1 MKQLFILTCIFLCNV
16 SNNLSAQCNRP
27 NPSDNPCNAS
37 TFCNTAQLDAFCSAI
52 PTPITNKIYMKP
64 NGFCGSLESP
74 SWFKFVAETATL
86 SLRFTANAC
95 GGDGVQAVVLSAT
108 NCSDSATYTA
118 VSNCSNPMGLEPVST
133 ITANGLVAGQIYYLL
148 VDGYQGAGC
157 SYTVDVLSGTIRPTN
172 TPLPNVTT
180 IFGPTTVCAN
190 ATNVTFSVPK
200 VTNVTD
206 YRFTITNITT
216 NTIIFDGIRTDSFYT
231 VSAFPA
237 TGTIRICVK
246 YKNDCTEST
255 TPFCVNVD
263 INTSVNINLP
273 TVYLC
278 PGSFYTL
285 PDGLVV
291 DNTSPPLTDQ
301 TQGFTAQKTGQAGCD
316 TTFNVTVVSYALRE
330 GNRSLFL
337 KPAETVAVC
346 NTNITGVVACGRRDQ
361 VVTCSGAA
369 VNGCDSIVN
378 TAIFNAKQTNTV
390 NPNNPTLN
398 CNSFTLQAN
407 HADTCAETRHDER
420 YQWFYQSVAN
430 GPLSNLN
437 NSTGR
442 HVASTAGIY
451 VLVIRDSVYSKSAAF
466 TGYRILIDT
475 IRNTVTGNGSTGALP
490 TPTAING
497 RADTT
502 ICQGAITVLR
512 TTRVAGA
519 TSYSWSFARNG
530 GTIIGA
536 ANDTSIVVQW
546 ANNTAGDTVFVKA
559 KNLCDSSAAQK
570 IAIVVI
576 NFANL
581 NAGPDRPVCGLQTAL
596 AGVTSTGSG
605 RWTTI
610 SATGANFTNDASPTT
625 NVTVTTSGVY
635 QFVWTETSGAC
646 SKSDTVA
653 ITFNPTPQYSGLRDS
668 CNVTR
673 TSFFSKFNVTAGTP
687 PFTLINTATNA
698 SVGTLNTLGAFTS
711 NALPVGT
718 YNLLVRDANTCSTP
732 QFSVTQACTAC
743 FTRSGIMDTTTALS
757 ICEGDSARAT
767 YLGGFTSDGNDVLQ
781 FVLHTGNPKTGILQ
795 RSSTPIFGFRAANM
809 TFETTYYISAI
820 AGDDSTRQ
828 VRLNDP
834 CFSGSTG
841 VAVVFHRRPTATFT
855 APSTSLCV
863 GSCQDLR
870 YVFTGKAP
878 YTITTRIT
886 EGALSRDT
894 TVAGR
899 PTPYLSTICPI
910 VNTTYRLVS
919 VSDSFGCANTTL
931 TQQITV
937 TVSTPLEA
945 GTPRPPLSICAGI
958 DSSVTLLTQLIGAL
972 PGGTWSEVSTVR
984 STGGAFNAAAGTF
997 RSRNQLAASYRFAY
1011 VVRQVN
1017 GSPCPSDT
1025 AIVTIN
1031 ILAAPIADA
1040 GPNDTLT
1047 CDNTSVTLGG
1057 ANSSTGTDI
1066 TYRWTGG
1073 NLGGNFQYVTT
1084 QEPGTFVLRVTSPT
1098 CFATDTVVVYIDTAS
1113 PRAIIRPI
1121 AVNTLT
1127 CKLDS
1132 IILNG
1137 TASTPLGQLE
1147 YVWLRGQTP
1156 HDNNPITEV
1165 RAGALYTLGVVNLRN
1180 GCVDIDTVTI
1190 YENRTPPTVLI
1201 RTPPTVN
1208 CKDSVVTIDA
1218 SASSRGVPYT
1228 FTWKTANGG
1237 RFLRDSTTLQPK
1249 TNSAGFYELTV
1260 IDTSNGCPA
1269 SQFVFVRVD
1278 TARPTAIATA
1288 LDTIDCNNP
1297 IIGLTGRGSTLGA
1310 TISYSWVARP
1320 GHITSGENTLNPNA
1334 DEPGIYI
1341 LTVQN
1346 TKNFCTNSDTAEV
1359 IRNTERPRNISL
1371 TIKKPSCYGECDANF
1386 KIDTVIGGSKPYLY
1400 STDGKVF
1407 TTRNLFQNQCAGTF
1421 KLYIQD
1427 AGGCQID
1434 TTFSINQDK
1443 QLSVSLGIDTTI
1455 KLGDSILLRVQ
1466 TNADSVKKIV
1476 WLPAADSTKCPK
1488 GGFCTEQWVRPT
1500 VGTTY
1505 KATVT
1510 NNAGCSATGTIRVS
1524 IDKKRPIF
1532 VPTIF
1537 SPESQ
1542 TSQNSV
1548 LMIYGSNVVKIIK
1561 RFQIYDRWGN
1571 GMFTQQNFKPDNPAF
1586 GWDGRLR
1593 GRNALPDVYV
1603 YFIEVEYL
1611 DNTTEVIE
1619 GDFTLIR

>member
-1 MKQLFILTCIFLCNV
+1 
-16 SNNLSAQCNRP
+16 
-27 NPSDNPCNAS
+27 
-37 TFCNTAQLDAFCSAI
+37 
-52 PTPITNKIYMKP
+52 MKP

-74 SWFKFVAETATL
+74 SWFKFVAETPAL
-86 SLRFTANAC
+86 SLRFTANTC
-95 GGDGVQAVVLSAT
+95 GADGVQAVILTAT

-118 VSNCSNPMGLEPVST
+118 VSNCSNPMGGQPIST
-133 ITANGLVAGQIYYLL
+133 INASGLVAGQVYYLL

-157 SYTVDVLSGTIRPTN
+157 SYTVDVLSGTIRTTT
-172 TPLPNVTT
+172 TPLPTPSV

-190 ATNVTFSVPK
+190 ATNVTFSIPK
-200 VTNVTD
+200 VTNATD
-206 YRFTITNITT
+206 YHFVVRNITT
-216 NTIIFDGIRTDSFYT
+216 NTLIYDNSRTDSFYT
-231 VSAFPA
+231 VASFPA
-237 TGTIRICVK
+237 AGTIRICVS
-246 YKNDCTEST
+246 YKNDCTEGTAFCSDVTVNT
-255 TPFCVNVD
+255 T
-263 INTSVNINLP
+263 VNITLP
-273 TVYLC
+273 TAYLC

-285 PDGLVV
+285 PDGLII
-291 DNTSPPLTDQ
+291 DNTLPPATDQ
-301 TQGFTAQKTGQAGCD
+301 TQNFTAQKTGQAGCD
-316 TTFNVTVVSYALRE
+316 TTFNVTVISYALRE
-330 GNRSLFL
+330 GSRSLFL

-361 VVTCSGAA
+361 AVVCSGSA
-369 VNGCDSIVN
+369 VNSCDSIVN
-378 TAIFNAKQTNTV
+378 TAIFNAKQTNTI

-398 CNSFTLQAN
+398 CNSFALRVN
-407 HADTCAETRHDER
+407 HADTCAETIHAEK

-437 NSTGR
+437 NSMPT

-475 IRNTVTGNGSTGALP
+475 VRNTVTGNGSTGALP
-490 TPTAING
+490 TPSAING
-497 RADTT
+497 RTDTT

-512 TTRVAGA
+512 TNRVVGA

-530 GTIIGA
+530 GTIIGSDR
-536 ANDTSIVVQW
+536 DTSVVVQW
-546 ANNTAGDTVFVKA
+546 ANNAAGDTVFVKA
-559 KNLCDSSAAQK
+559 RNICDSSAAQK

-596 AGVTSTGSG
+596 AGTNSTSSG

-610 SATGANFTNDASPTT
+610 SATGVNFTNDASPITS
-625 NVTVTTSGVY
+625 VTVTTAGVY
-635 QFVWTETSGAC
+635 QFVWTETLGAC

-668 CNVTR
+668 CNVAR
-673 TSFFSKFNVTAGTP
+673 TSFFSKFNITAGTGA
-687 PFTLINTATNA
+687 FTLLNTANNA
-698 SVGTLNTLGAFTS
+698 SLGTLATLGAFTS

-718 YNLLVRDANTCSTP
+718 YNVQLRDANNCTTTA
-732 QFSVTQACTAC
+732 FSITQACTAC
-743 FTRSGIMDTTTALS
+743 LTKSGIMDTTTALS
-757 ICEGDSARAT
+757 VCEGDSARAT

-781 FVLHTGNPKTGILQ
+781 FVLHRGDPRTGILQ
-795 RSSTPIFGFRAANM
+795 RSNSPIFGFRAGM
-809 TFETTYYISAI
+809 TYETTYYISAI

-841 VAVVFHRRPTATFT
+841 VTVVFHRRPTATFSAT
-855 APSTSLCV
+855 TTNICV
-863 GSCQDLR
+863 GNCADLR

-878 YTITTRIT
+878 YTITTRVI

-899 PTPYLSTICPI
+899 PTPYVSTICPI
-910 VNTTYRLVS
+910 VNTTYRLVA

-958 DSSVTLLTQLIGAL
+958 DTSVTLLTQVIGAL
-972 PGGTWSEVSTVR
+972 QGGTWSEISTVR
-984 STGGAFNAAAGTF
+984 STGGAFSAAAGTF
-997 RSRNQLAASYRFAY
+997 RSRNQLAATYRFAY

-1025 AIVTIN
+1025 AVVTIN

-1047 CDNTSVTLGG
+1047 CDATTITLGG
-1057 ANSSTGTDI
+1057 PNTTTGAGI
-1066 TYRWTGG
+1066 IFNWSGG
-1073 NLGGNFQYVTT
+1073 NLGGNTPFVTT
-1084 QEPGTFVLRVTSPT
+1084 DEPGTFVLRVTSPT
-1098 CFATDTVVVYIDTAS
+1098 CYATDTVVVYIDTAS
-1113 PRAIIRPI
+1113 PRAIISPI

-1137 TASTPLGQLE
+1137 SRSTPLGQIE
-1147 YVWLRGQTP
+1147 YVWLRGLTP

-1165 RAGALYTLGVVNLRN
+1165 RVGAQYTLGVISLKN
-1180 GCVDIDTVTI
+1180 GCVGIDTLTI

-1201 RTPPTVN
+1201 RTPLTVN
-1208 CKDSVVTIDA
+1208 CKDSVITIDA
-1218 SASSRGVPYT
+1218 SASSRGIPYT

-1249 TNSAGFYELTV
+1249 SSSAGFYELTV
-1260 IDTSNGCPA
+1260 RDTANGCFASEFKFVRIDTL
-1269 SQFVFVRVD
+1269 
-1278 TARPTAIATA
+1278 RPVAIATA

-1310 TISYSWVARP
+1310 TMTYAWVARP

-1359 IRNTERPRNISL
+1359 IRNTERPRNIRI
-1371 TIKKPSCYGECDANF
+1371 TIKKPSCYAECDANF
-1386 KIDTVIGGSKPYLY
+1386 RIDSVIGGTKPYLY

-1407 TTRNLFQNQCAGTF
+1407 TTRNLFQNQCAGTL
-1421 KLYIQD
+1421 KLYVQD

-1443 QLSVSLGIDTTI
+1443 QLAVSLGIDTTI

-1466 TNADSVKKIV
+1466 TNSDSVKKIV

-1488 GGFCTEQWVRPT
+1488 GGLCTEQSVRPI

-1505 KATVT
+1505 RATIT
-1510 NNAGCSATGTIRVS
+1510 NNAGCSATGTVRVS

-1542 TSQNSV
+1542 TSQNAV